1 MTQQLQKREIS
12 VIRLQS
18 ASSTYQC
25 LMLYQ
30 ISVTGTMS
38 VHKRLTKEDHYT
50 GELFGN
56 IRIAYDAPP
65 TVDAYDER
73 NYSSIHPD

>member
-1 MTQQLQKREIS
+1 
-12 VIRLQS
+12 
-18 ASSTYQC
+18 
-25 LMLYQ
+25 MLYQ